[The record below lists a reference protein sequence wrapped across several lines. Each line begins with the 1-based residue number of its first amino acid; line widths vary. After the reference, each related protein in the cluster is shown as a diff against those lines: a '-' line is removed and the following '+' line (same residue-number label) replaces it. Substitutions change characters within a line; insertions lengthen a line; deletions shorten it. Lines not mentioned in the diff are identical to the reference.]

1 MGTNYYVVKN
11 KCECCGRLDHE
22 YHIGKSSHGWAFTFQ
37 GYIWVKLTS
46 WQAWK
51 KFLETQEIVDEYG
64 DVVPYDEFVNM
75 VEAYK
80 APGFVRE
87 DGHKNLQHN
96 EEGKKSRFPRFNPEK
111 DWDDEDGYAFT
122 TVNFS

>member
-1 MGTNYYVVKN
+1 
-11 KCECCGRLDHE
+11 
-22 YHIGKSSHGWAFTFQ
+22 
-37 GYIWVKLTS
+37 
-46 WQAWK
+46 
-51 KFLETQEIVDEYG
+51 
-64 DVVPYDEFVNM
+64 M